1 MAVSL
6 SVCWSL
12 HPSVRACIGPSVCS
26 FCPSVRPP
34 SVRPFLAR
42 QWCWHGAAKQTNAA
56 STLVE
61 LRLHGG
67 ADAWLRVGAGS
78 SAEAA
83 GVLLGPSGV
92 GADDAGSR
100 AAGCSAVGLA
110 MAEGPAAMFPP
121 LLGTLRTLLDRTE
134 AEALSEEE
142 LHVRRDADRL
152 ACS

>member
-67 ADAWLRVGAGS
+67 AD
-78 SAEAA
+78 
-83 GVLLGPSGV
+83 VLLGPSGV